1 MFTSCYQ
8 NIFDINQC
16 KLKMKKLILFAGI
29 SVFAISA
36 YAQTGTS
43 SNEQGTTV
51 SSTARESTLEG
62 KEKGQAIS
70 EIAESKSMSHRQDDL
85 NSDGKLSSEERAA
98 RKATRKAE
106 ADARRTDHMGDLDAK
121 LSPEEREAR
130 KAARKDA
137 EVRMGDHAGDLNKD
151 GQISPEERDAYKAS
165 RKGDAQVR
173 REDRADD
180 GILNGSAGDHND
192 HGKSV
197 SDIAKDPTLE
207 GREKGEAV
215 SGEASSKARNGERD
229 HGTHSRKPDHAGKP
243 AGSGNHMG
251 GKPAGSGNHSGMGK
265 PAGGGHMGGRPAGA
279 GH

>member
-8 NIFDINQC
+8 NIFDINQF

-29 SVFAISA
+29 SVFAVSA

-51 SSTARESTLEG
+51 SSTAKDNTLEG

-70 EIAESKSMSHRQDDL
+70 EMAKSKSMSHRQDDL
-85 NSDGKLSSEERAA
+85 NSDGKLSPEERAA
-98 RKATRKAE
+98 RKAARKAE

-121 LSPEEREAR
+121 LSPEERDAR
-130 KAARKDA
+130 KAARKA
-137 EVRMGDHAGDLNKD
+137 
-151 GQISPEERDAYKAS
+151 
-165 RKGDAQVR
+165 DAQAH

-229 HGTHSRKPDHAGKP
+229 HGTQSRKPENVGKP
-243 AGSGNHMG
+243 AGSGKHMG

-265 PAGGGHMGGRPAGA
+265 PSGVGKPAGSGHMGGRPAGA